1 MNSHRFRP
9 TAQSSSYTFNSY
21 KSIKVF
27 HSCKSCEIFK
37 LVFMF
42 RICLSEWDLKI
53 WKYAALTDFVLAFDL
68 ILSLEVFHA
77 ESREVLQSDMF
88 KKKSDTL
95 FMDKPNLTSFFS
107 LSNQHTTL
115 FI

>member
-27 HSCKSCEIFK
+27 HSYKSCEIFK

-42 RICLSEWDLKI
+42 RICLSERDLKI

-77 ESREVLQSDMF
+77 EVLQSDMF

-95 FMDKPNLTSFFS
+95 FMDKPNLTSFFN